1 MESINPLFESYVERA
16 KRAYSWSSFNPE
28 RAGEIFISDMSS
40 YYNSFISQIP
50 EHAKPYCT
58 SKFLSLV
65 SSWITAKSRCA
76 SSAVTGGSNFPV
88 KRQQKYSNWE
98 HGHSVEFYAWCEK
111 TIKRLNRPV
120 KLTIDEEIARLE
132 NKLEV
137 LEALQ
142 VQMKSANKI
151 VRSKISDIEKVEE
164 LQNIGYTEIQ
174 ANTILIPDAFNRIG
188 FASYLLTNNNAKIK
202 DTSSR
207 LEKLIQ
213 AASTANSETELNG
226 VRIVENPREN
236 RLQLFFDGKPSA
248 QTRTSLKS
256 NGFRWS
262 PSNGCWQSYLNST
275 QEARANSII
284 SNINN

>member
-1 MESINPLFESYVERA
+1 METINPLFESFVERA
-16 KRAYSWSSFNPE
+16 IRAYSWSSFNPE
-28 RAGEIFISDMSS
+28 RSGKLFINEMSD
-40 YYNSFISQIP
+40 YYDNFISQIP
-50 EHAKPYCT
+50 EHAKSYCST
-58 SKFLSLV
+58 KFLSLV
-65 SSWITAKSRCA
+65 SSWISAKSRCA

-132 NKLEV
+132 NKLED
-137 LEALQ
+137 LENLQ
-142 VQMKSANKI
+142 DLMKRANKI

-164 LQNIGYTEIQ
+164 LQNIGCTEIQ
-174 ANTILIPDAFNRIG
+174 AKTILIPDFLNRIG

-236 RLQLFFDGKPSA
+236 RLQLFFDGKPSEP
-248 QTRTSLKS
+248 TRTSLKS

-262 PSNGCWQSYLNST
+262 PTNGCWQSYLNQT
-275 QEARANSII
+275 QMVRANSII
-284 SNINN
+284 SIIQ